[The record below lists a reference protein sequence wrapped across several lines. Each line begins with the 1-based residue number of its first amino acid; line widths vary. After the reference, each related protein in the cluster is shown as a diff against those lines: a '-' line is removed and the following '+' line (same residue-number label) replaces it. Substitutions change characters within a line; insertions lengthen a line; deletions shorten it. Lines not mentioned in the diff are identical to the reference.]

1 MKDDTI
7 KACAAVTALGIGC
20 TFVLA
25 KFALVIGGIYAA
37 VHFISKYW

>member
-7 KACAAVTALGIGC
+7 KACAGLTLIGLGC
-20 TFVLA
+20 LAVLA
-25 KFALVIGGIYAA
+25 KFTLVIGAIYAA